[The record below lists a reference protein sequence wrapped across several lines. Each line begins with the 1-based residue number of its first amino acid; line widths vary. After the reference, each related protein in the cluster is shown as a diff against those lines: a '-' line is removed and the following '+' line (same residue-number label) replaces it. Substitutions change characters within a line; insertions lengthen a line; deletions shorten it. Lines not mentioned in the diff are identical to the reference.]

1 MDHELIVP
9 ATSDGS
15 LELTITRWLVEV
27 GQTVKKGQDLVEAT
41 TEKIALYVPA
51 PVNGVLTE
59 VRVQVGDKVNVG
71 DVVGTVRGE

>member
-15 LELTITRWLVEV
+15 LELTISRWLVEV

>member
-59 VRVQVGDKVNVG
+59 VRVQVGDKVSVG
-71 DVVGTVRGE
+71 DVVGTVRGA